1 MLMLLLRRIRFA
13 NLNCT
18 KQWTR
23 RKVPCALPDS
33 NPHSDTALQGALFQ
47 GGYLMYGI
55 TVQKNENVPETFRKR
70 SGNVPGTFR
79 ERSRNRDNCTLAI
92 TVRGLASMIM
102 GGFATRSGDLWGNQR
117 RARRDS
123 FEERAG
129 RNLGHASSG
138 ALLLARTR
146 RIFPQRRTR
155 TTKLAGVCGTYKS
168 RCVCWLV
175 LETKTK
181 TTPGLGSWKPTTTPV
196 SVCAVVDHRFN
207 RNLTKTSAD
216 FCADFGR
223 THETSILG

>member
-1 MLMLLLRRIRFA
+1 MNKSRRAYGSAMERSNTNVKKERNGALATKIYRKERNESMLMLLLRRIRFA

-92 TVRGLASMIM
+92 TVRDLASMI
-102 GGFATRSGDLWGNQR
+102 
-117 RARRDS
+117 
-123 FEERAG
+123 
-129 RNLGHASSG
+129 
-138 ALLLARTR
+138 
-146 RIFPQRRTR
+146 
-155 TTKLAGVCGTYKS
+155 K
-168 RCVCWLV
+168 
-175 LETKTK
+175 
-181 TTPGLGSWKPTTTPV
+181 
-196 SVCAVVDHRFN
+196 
-207 RNLTKTSAD
+207 
-216 FCADFGR
+216 
-223 THETSILG
+223 